1 MSCGENSLELLLL
14 VATTSV
20 FYQTEKMKVW
30 AAVQIQSTARCPAS
44 VVSWWCTDKEETKH
58 GETTVQVKFASKHYK
73 STTKLAPQNNI
84 WQFLVALSHKKP
96 WEIFVCSATST
107 HFCFM
112 RNTRGLFKGLV
123 LILGNQNCK
132 LASSSSPVQ
141 QSPTGC
147 LCLLTSS
154 TSCQPQQRLTLWPL
168 VLWAHV
174 SGSAHQRSEDGTKG
188 QQQRSWGSEKERYRC
203 NVYLHV
209 HKGIELPE
217 CSSRSR

>member
-1 MSCGENSLELLLL
+1 
-14 VATTSV
+14 
-20 FYQTEKMKVW
+20 MKVW

-96 WEIFVCSATST
+96 WEIFVCSSTSI

-147 LCLLTSS
+147 LCLLTS
-154 TSCQPQQRLTLWPL
+154 
-168 VLWAHV
+168 AHIFHQL
-174 SGSAHQRSEDGTKG
+174 SAPATFDSVAPCSLGPCKWQCS
-188 QQQRSWGSEKERYRC
+188 
-203 NVYLHV
+203 
-209 HKGIELPE
+209 PE
-217 CSSRSR
+217 VRG

>member
-123 LILGNQNCK
+123 LILGDQNCK
-132 LASSSSPVQ
+132 KVGFLIFFSSTVTHRMP
-141 QSPTGC
+141 
-147 LCLLTSS
+147 LLTS
-154 TSCQPQQRLTLWPL
+154 
-168 VLWAHV
+168 AHIFHQL
-174 SGSAHQRSEDGTKG
+174 SAPATFDSVAPCSLGPCEWQCS
-188 QQQRSWGSEKERYRC
+188 
-203 NVYLHV
+203 
-209 HKGIELPE
+209 PE
-217 CSSRSR
+217 VRGWN

>member
-123 LILGNQNCK
+123 LILGDQSCK
-132 LASSSSPVQ
+132 KVGFLIFFSSTVTHRMPLFAHICSHLPPVVSSSNIW
-141 QSPTGC
+141 
-147 LCLLTSS
+147 LCG
-154 TSCQPQQRLTLWPL
+154 PL
-168 VLWAHV
+168 F
-174 SGSAHQRSEDGTKG
+174 SG
-188 QQQRSWGSEKERYRC
+188 
-203 NVYLHV
+203 
-209 HKGIELPE
+209 PM
-217 CSSRSR
+217 